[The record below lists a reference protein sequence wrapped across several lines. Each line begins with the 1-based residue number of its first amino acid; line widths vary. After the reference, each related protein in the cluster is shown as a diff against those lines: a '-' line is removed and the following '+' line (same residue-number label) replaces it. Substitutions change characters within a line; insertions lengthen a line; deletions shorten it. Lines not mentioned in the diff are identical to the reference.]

1 MHKVSGLFFAAA
13 ALTALA
19 AVLLMGG
26 CKQQITPSTL
36 ITKQVYPNGTDAVPI
51 PKDAQR
57 APDNTPADQPNP
69 TTPGKATAPK
79 GQVPPSSQA
88 PTNAAA
94 GLAKK
99 DVKVGTGAVATA
111 ARPSP

>member
-36 ITKQVYPNGTDAVPI
+36 ITNKCIRNGTDAVPDSEGRTTRAGQHTGG
-51 PKDAQR
+51 PTQPDDAGESDRPQG
-57 APDNTPADQPNP
+57 ASAAVQP
-69 TTPGKATAPK
+69 G
-79 GQVPPSSQA
+79 SH
-88 PTNAAA
+88 
-94 GLAKK
+94 
-99 DVKVGTGAVATA
+99 
-111 ARPSP
+111 